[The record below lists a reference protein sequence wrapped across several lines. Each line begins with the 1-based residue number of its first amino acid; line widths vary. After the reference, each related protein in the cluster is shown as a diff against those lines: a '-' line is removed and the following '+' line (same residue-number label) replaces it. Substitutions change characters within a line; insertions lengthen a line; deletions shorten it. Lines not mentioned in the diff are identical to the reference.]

1 MLYTI
6 AQICIVYLPRSQ
18 LGCSCCAR
26 MYLQVHSELCRLV
39 GILSDVLWPEGGAVD
54 PEEVL
59 ALVRGRDFAERE
71 LEMVEKMEQDDPGG
85 HVGRVEDRID
95 IVNRGVT
102 AVE

>member
-1 MLYTI
+1 
-6 AQICIVYLPRSQ
+6 
-18 LGCSCCAR
+18 